1 MASSRTRK
9 RKQQRQALKARR
21 MCPKRPPRFLTPMER
36 IMREMYLEVTR
47 QMFTNDDLLLQVF
60 TDTLVPVSGKP
71 YTYALST
78 NKKPSEEG

>member
-1 MASSRTRK
+1 
-9 RKQQRQALKARR
+9 
-21 MCPKRPPRFLTPMER
+21 MER